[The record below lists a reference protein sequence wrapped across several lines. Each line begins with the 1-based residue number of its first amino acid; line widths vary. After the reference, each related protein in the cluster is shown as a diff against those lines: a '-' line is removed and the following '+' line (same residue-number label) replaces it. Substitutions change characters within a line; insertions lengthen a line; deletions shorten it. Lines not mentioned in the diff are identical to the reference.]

1 MRTKTPSRLTL
12 PRTPRPCALV
22 RVSSEEQVDQFSL
35 PMQTL
40 KVQEHCR
47 DQLDVTLPESAIFR
61 EEGVSGRP
69 GTLKKRPG
77 LSAAL
82 DACLA
87 GTYTHLVV
95 HKLDRLGRNVGLVSS
110 VLEQLDEA
118 GVIFVSVQDRVDA
131 STAAGR
137 LYIAIFIAIAQWYS
151 DNLSEETKKG
161 KEGRKRAGLYNGVLP
176 FGAMR
181 GEGVH
186 AVPLPD
192 LRPLELVGSDG
203 VARTTTN
210 HSGLVQAFEWCA
222 HGDSAR
228 EIAMN
233 LNAQGYRTTG
243 TWGSNPFSKD
253 TIQRLLS
260 NRFYLGQLPDG
271 QGGWID
277 GQHAPLISEELWD
290 QAQRAR
296 LRHRKNPQTIPGH
309 ARVHVL
315 GGGLL
320 RCGICALQG
329 RSSALHVS
337 KSRKDVDAAYYACYG
352 RFQGQPCMQSAVAD
366 HVLEAQLTGF
376 FDAFVL
382 PDDFQTRI
390 LDLYQREHSTA
401 ATESSPAARRAQLDA
416 RLERQRHLY
425 ELGDWTRERYL
436 AARNETLSELAELDM
451 SHPTNPA
458 EDPEAITRL
467 GAYVREL
474 RTAWRDADK
483 AQRRLLVR
491 TLFEQIWVVGDRLFA
506 AKPVPQFAPFFR
518 LVRNLQG
525 DDVEQR
531 VYLAPTFSLQDEDAD
546 AVEEVGAISKKMA
559 QDLEGIDDTGRLSR
573 QVELVQ
579 TGGPDGVRT
588 RDLRR
593 DRPAC

>member
-1 MRTKTPSRLTL
+1 
-12 PRTPRPCALV
+12 
-22 RVSSEEQVDQFSL
+22 
-35 PMQTL
+35 
-40 KVQEHCR
+40 
-47 DQLDVTLPESAIFR
+47 
-61 EEGVSGRP
+61 
-69 GTLKKRPG
+69 
-77 LSAAL
+77 
-82 DACLA
+82 
-87 GTYTHLVV
+87 
-95 HKLDRLGRNVGLVSS
+95 
-110 VLEQLDEA
+110 
-118 GVIFVSVQDRVDA
+118 
-131 STAAGR
+131 
-137 LYIAIFIAIAQWYS
+137 
-151 DNLSEETKKG
+151 
-161 KEGRKRAGLYNGVLP
+161 
-176 FGAMR
+176 MR

-192 LRPLELVGSDG
+192 LRPQELTGADG
-203 VARTTTN
+203 IMRAITN
-210 HSGLVQAFEWCA
+210 HAGLIQAFEWCA
-222 HGDSAR
+222 HGSSAR
-228 EIAMN
+228 DIAMK
-233 LNAQGYRTTG
+233 LNTLGYRTTG
-243 TWGSNPFSKD
+243 AWGSNPFSKD

-277 GQHAPLISEELWD
+277 GQHAPLISAELWD

-337 KSRKDVDAAYYACYG
+337 KSRKDEDSAYYACYG
-352 RFQGQPCMQSAVAD
+352 RFQGQPCTQSAVAD
-366 HVLEAQLTGF
+366 HVLEVQLTGF

-390 LDLYQREHSTA
+390 LDLYQREHQTA
-401 ATESSPAARRAQLDA
+401 NTGENNPAARRAQLEG

-425 ELGDWTRERYL
+425 ELGDWTRERFL
-436 AARNETLSELAELDM
+436 AARNEILSELAELDM
-451 SHPTNPA
+451 SHPTNPT

-525 DDVEQR
+525 DDMEQR
-531 VYLAPTFSLQDEDAD
+531 VYLAPTFSLQDDEAD
-546 AVEEVGAISKKMA
+546 AVEEVGEMSKKMA
-559 QDLEGIDDTGRLSR
+559 QDLDGIEDTGRLSR
-573 QVELVQ
+573 QLQ
-579 TGGPDGVRT
+579 KYRQADPTGLIHYASGRGDK
-588 RDLRR
+588 
-593 DRPAC
+593 